1 LGASGN
7 LQDGKLMHVFG
18 EVIRWLTTAA
28 HWHGPDGIPVRI
40 LEHVEVSFASVGAAV
55 ALAVPVGLFVGHRRK
70 GEFLAVSIAN
80 VGRAVPSFA
89 ILVVVFTI
97 MLKFIPSLAFGFGP
111 GFVALTLLAVPPIL
125 TNAYVGVENVDPD
138 IVEAARG
145 MGMRERDV
153 LLRLETPL
161 AAPLILGGI
170 RTAAVQVV
178 ATATLVALIGG
189 GGLGRFIVDGF
200 AQGDTTMTVAGAV
213 LIAILAILTEV
224 VMAVVQRALS
234 PRQATKIARARRA
247 RLTDR
252 GLLPPQLGPLGGA

>member
-1 LGASGN
+1 
-7 LQDGKLMHVFG
+7 MHIFG
-18 EVIRWLTTAA
+18 EVLRWLTTGA
-28 HWHGPDGIPVRI
+28 HWHGPDGIPIRVA
-40 LEHVEVSFASVGAAV
+40 EHVEVSFASVAAAV
-55 ALAVPVGLFVGHRRK
+55 ACAVPIGLFVGHRRK
-70 GEFLAVSIAN
+70 GEFLAISIAN

-89 ILVVVFTI
+89 VLVLVYTI
-97 MLKFIPSLAFGFGP
+97 MLRFIPSIAFGFGP
-111 GFVALTLLAVPPIL
+111 GFVALTLLAIPPIL

-153 LLRLETPL
+153 LLRLEVPL

-200 AQGDTTMTVAGAV
+200 AQGDTVMTVAGAV
-213 LIAILAILTEV
+213 LIALLAILVEV
-224 VMAVVQRALS
+224 VMAVVQRTLS
-234 PRQATKIARARRA
+234 PKQASRESRARRA

-252 GLLPPQLGPLGGA
+252 GVLPPQLGPLGEA